1 MSQFKYLEEPNQ
13 SPRRRKALKKHHSY
27 AMEHYL
33 AYLKSDAGPIDTEEA
48 NDESEM
54 TFSPSI
60 KEIWTGP
67 VVYPPF
73 ED

>member
-1 MSQFKYLEEPNQ
+1 MSQSKPQPHYQEHQ
-13 SPRRRKALKKHHSY
+13 RRRALKKHQNH
-27 AMEHYL
+27 AMQHYL
-33 AYLKSDAGPIDTEEA
+33 AYLKSDAGPIEKEKEDTKV
-48 NDESEM
+48 S
-54 TFSPSI
+54 FSPSI